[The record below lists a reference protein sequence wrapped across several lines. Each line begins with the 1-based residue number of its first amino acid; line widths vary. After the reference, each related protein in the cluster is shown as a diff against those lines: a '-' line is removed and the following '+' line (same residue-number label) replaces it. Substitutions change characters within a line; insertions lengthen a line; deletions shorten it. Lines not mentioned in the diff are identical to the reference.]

1 MLTWQVAYA
10 PRPTRPNRPL
20 RSGRRRP
27 PWWRRCRSATHR
39 PALRSIDRRSKSAS
53 DPRTLLAPPPIP
65 AATPAASSA
74 LQCAEKRRGGA
85 RPAMD
90 DEGSAGRASAGPVAP
105 SARGTCRRPD
115 DSRRATAD
123 GGAVGAAAAAP
134 PVGGALVVAWAA
146 LRRRSGRPGSGGSL
160 PPHHFEMP
168 ADHFEMPAPAAR
180 APRDSFFYKA
190 KFEPIEE
197 TEAGRLEALRDGR
210 FPPSGRPDL
219 RIARAEI
226 KKQNARGEASTTH
239 IM

>member
-1 MLTWQVAYA
+1 MA
-10 PRPTRPNRPL
+10 
-20 RSGRRRP
+20 RSSSQRHP
-27 PWWRRCRSATHR
+27 SVSPQIDRSA
-39 PALRSIDRRSKSAS
+39 LKVAS
-53 DPRTLLAPPPIP
+53 DPRKLLAPLPIP

-85 RPAMD
+85 RPAVD

-105 SARGTCRRPD
+105 YSRVTCRRPD
-115 DSRRATAD
+115 DSRRAAAD

-180 APRDSFFYKA
+180 GRRYSFFYKQNSSQLR
-190 KFEPIEE
+190 KLKR
-197 TEAGRLEALRDGR
+197 AGW
-210 FPPSGRPDL
+210 
-219 RIARAEI
+219 
-226 KKQNARGEASTTH
+226 KH
-239 IM
+239 

>member
-1 MLTWQVAYA
+1 MAGSICA
-10 PRPTRPNRPL
+10 TRPDCSSGPAAGL
-20 RSGRRRP
+20 RGGGDVAAP
-27 PWWRRCRSATHR
+27 PIGQPSERSQ
-39 PALRSIDRRSKSAS
+39 RSKSAS

-74 LQCAEKRRGGA
+74 LQRAEKRRGGA
-85 RPAMD
+85 RPAVD
-90 DEGSAGRASAGPVAP
+90 DEGSAGRASDGPVAP

-160 PPHHFEMP
+160 RP
-168 ADHFEMPAPAAR
+168 R
-180 APRDSFFYKA
+180 ASSCPLGASKCPLRRPWRRYSFFYKA

-197 TEAGRLEALRDGR
+197 TQAGRLEALRDGR
-210 FPPSGRPDL
+210 C
-219 RIARAEI
+219 A
-226 KKQNARGEASTTH
+226 
-239 IM
+239 M

>member
-1 MLTWQVAYA
+1 MSLNYSHTNAHMA
-10 PRPTRPNRPL
+10 GSICATRPNRS
-20 RSGRRRP
+20 SGRRRP
-27 PWWRRCRSATHR
+27 PRRRRCPSATHR

-90 DEGSAGRASAGPVAP
+90 DEGSAGRASDGPVAP

-134 PVGGALVVAWAA
+134 PVGGALMVAWAA
-146 LRRRSGRPGSGGSL
+146 LRRRSGRPGTGGRPLRNARSGG
-160 PPHHFEMP
+160 PRP
-168 ADHFEMPAPAAR
+168 ALFFFLLSKIR
-180 APRDSFFYKA
+180 A
-190 KFEPIEE
+190 
-197 TEAGRLEALRDGR
+197 
-210 FPPSGRPDL
+210 
-219 RIARAEI
+219 
-226 KKQNARGEASTTH
+226 N
-239 IM
+239 

>member
-1 MLTWQVAYA
+1 MRPACKILLVRSGLFPAVSRSRGA
-10 PRPTRPNRPL
+10 HPRTPPRAAAVPALPPRAVLAQLPTENEHTKFQISNKSRAHMSLNPISSQSFIILFIYSHMNASCSHGSGSICATRPNRS
-20 RSGRRRP
+20 SGRRRP
-27 PWWRRCRSATHR
+27 PRRRRCPSATHR

-123 GGAVGAAAAAP
+123 GEAVGAAAAAP
-134 PVGGALVVAWAA
+134 PVGGHW
-146 LRRRSGRPGSGGSL
+146 
-160 PPHHFEMP
+160 
-168 ADHFEMPAPAAR
+168 
-180 APRDSFFYKA
+180 
-190 KFEPIEE
+190 
-197 TEAGRLEALRDGR
+197 
-210 FPPSGRPDL
+210 
-219 RIARAEI
+219 
-226 KKQNARGEASTTH
+226 
-239 IM
+239 

>member
-1 MLTWQVAYA
+1 
-10 PRPTRPNRPL
+10 
-20 RSGRRRP
+20 
-27 PWWRRCRSATHR
+27 
-39 PALRSIDRRSKSAS
+39 
-53 DPRTLLAPPPIP
+53 
-65 AATPAASSA
+65 
-74 LQCAEKRRGGA
+74 
-85 RPAMD
+85 MD

-123 GGAVGAAAAAP
+123 GGAVSAAAAAP

-168 ADHFEMPAPAAR
+168 ADHFEMPAQAAR

-219 RIARAEI
+219 RIAQKRSARDDTTTL
-226 KKQNARGEASTTH
+226 ARGDEE
-239 IM
+239 